1 MASRQS
7 ATGRQHKLARAQRD
21 VDRQPQAASTI
32 AHDEAAHA
40 ITAPPVVASL
50 SLQSEMRHRPPVVC
64 PAHRADRLVRRLSE
78 QLIVGGLVQQRVQLR
93 RVGQLHLQEKKK

>member
-32 AHDEAAHA
+32 
-40 ITAPPVVASL
+40 TLMKRRTQSLLPPLLPPSL
-50 SLQSEMRHRPPVVC
+50 RSEMRHRPPAVC

-78 QLIVGGLVQQRVQLR
+78 QLIVGGLVQQRVQLG